1 MTMPFGWG
9 RDDDWWDDDWDGMG
23 RGNPWRRR
31 RRRRRFPPF
40 GKFPFQKFNKF
51 PWGKSPWGKWG
62 KRW

>member
-9 RDDDWWDDDWDGMG
+9 RDDDWDDWGGMG
-23 RGNPWRRR
+23 WGSPWR

-40 GKFPFQKFNKF
+40 GKFPFQKFDKF
-51 PWGKSPWGKWG
+51 PFGKFPWGKWG